1 MNDNNK
7 KLSFAEKLFLL
18 GIIAKQFYILPS
30 GLPQVGDILILSSFL
45 LFWMSGLQKET
56 YGEESTLRVFVAL
69 VVIVNGLHMLLYPSS
84 GFLLPVFYYI
94 FNFCVVLLTKS
105 LMKVEVFSTKLEWVI
120 KIDLIIQGFIY
131 LSGRGRWYYGIRY
144 MGSFN
149 DPNQY
154 AFFIFGAML
163 VLCLLSKINNK
174 LKENIFWYFFAFYL
188 MLPAAS
194 TGMLAG
200 FLVFFVL
207 FTGLNTIS
215 GRGKIIGVVIAV
227 MIATFILSKVADGTI
242 VLPASIS
249 ESFIMQRLV
258 NKINGLSNSSKQL
271 TEDRQWGILL
281 KYPLYIFVGAGEGSF
296 MRFGITSEIHSS
308 ILAPLWYYGLIPFSV
323 WITWCK
329 RKIQKVDRSVWCV
342 YFALI
347 IESITLVNNR
357 QPFFWMIFILAD
369 YCLDRRYFVKE
380 KGEKPY
386 ENAIHT

>member
-1 MNDNNK
+1 MNANNS
-7 KLSFAEKLFLL
+7 KLYFAENLFLL

-30 GLPQVGDILILSSFL
+30 GLPQIGDILILASFL
-45 LFWMSGLQKET
+45 LFWMSGFQKET
-56 YGEESTLRVFVAL
+56 NGEESTLQLFVIL
-69 VVIVNGLHMLLYPSS
+69 VVIVNGIHMLLYPSVE
-84 GFLLPVFYYI
+84 FLLPVFYYI
-94 FNFCVVLLTKS
+94 FNYFVVLLTKS
-105 LMKVEVFSTKLEWVI
+105 LMRFEGFSSKLEWVI
-120 KIDLIIQGFIY
+120 KIDLIIQGIIY
-131 LSGRGRWYYGIRY
+131 LSGRGRWYYGVRY

-163 VLCLLSKINNK
+163 VLCLLGKINNK
-174 LKENIFWYFFAFYL
+174 LKENIFWYFLAFYL

-200 FLVFFVL
+200 FCVFWVL
-207 FTGLNTIS
+207 FIGMRTKS
-215 GRGKIIGVVIAV
+215 GRGKIIGVVIV
-227 MIATFILSKVADGTI
+227 IMIAVFILSKIADGTI
-242 VLPASIS
+242 VLPASVS
-249 ESFIMQRLV
+249 ESFIVQRLLY
-258 NKINGLSNSSKQL
+258 KINGLGSSSKQL

-296 MRFGITSEIHSS
+296 IRFGIASEIHSS

-329 RKIQKVDRSVWCV
+329 RKIQKVDPSVWCV

-369 YCLDRRYFVKE
+369 YCLARRYFVMDN
-380 KGEKPY
+380 GEKPY
-386 ENAIHT
+386 ENVIHT